1 MSTATRLMV
10 PAMLAAL
17 LGACSG
23 KIATPKGQECSE
35 ALRLAEKEYDEASN
49 NESLKG
55 SLELIKAANLMTQA
69 SFQKQ
74 LEKFPGCIDKARRA
88 RIYIEEARKK

>member
-1 MSTATRLMV
+1 MPTTRLTV
-10 PAMLAAL
+10 LVTLAVL

-35 ALRLAEKEYDEASN
+35 TLRLTEKEYDEASN

-74 LEKFPGCIDKARRA
+74 IEKFDGCIDKARRA
-88 RIYIEEARKK
+88 RVYIEEAKKK